1 MRGELCSPA
10 MATGGCRR
18 SLGCAWLLAA
28 VLVAVDARAADAS
41 RPAEPDVQITW
52 PWLVTQ
58 LLPSP
63 ELAYGGGLARFG
75 ARWQATPV
83 LYSWGIHRGLSPW
96 RFFIAEPYV
105 RQSGSIELY
114 VSPEYFFYGSSFAD
128 GWVARLGTRAYFPLI
143 EHGEYLSV
151 SASASSFV
159 FAGNAGAAFE
169 AGAYVLFGVVGVQL
183 TVSPT
188 RAVAPLA
195 TIATLRLRYF

>member
-1 MRGELCSPA
+1 MAMRWS
-10 MATGGCRR
+10 RR
-18 SLGCAWLLAA
+18 SLRSTWLLAA
-28 VLVAVDARAADAS
+28 VLSALDARASDAP
-41 RPAEPDVQITW
+41 RPVEPDVQITW

-63 ELAYGGGLARFG
+63 ELAYGAGLARFG
-75 ARWQATPV
+75 SRWQATP
-83 LYSWGIHRGLSPW
+83 LLFSWGIHRGLSPW

-128 GWVARLGTRAYFPLI
+128 GWVARFGTRAYFPLV

-151 SASASSFV
+151 SVGASSFA

-183 TVSPT
+183 TMSPT
-188 RAVAPLA
+188 HAVAPLA